1 MKKKIKNYIKNFLRK
16 LGLKLIKINTKK
28 PKAFPYTPPTIEGF
42 KCLQKSTGIFHFG
55 AHRGSEAAVYEW
67 FGKKVLWVEA
77 LPDIFIE
84 LKDNIHKHYQQKA
97 ICAVLGDEDKKK
109 IDFYLS
115 TRDQA
120 SSSMFDF
127 SSKIKNNEIFKDH
140 GLKMTNVIKLEMRT
154 LDSLLSEHNIS
165 ASNYDHWVVDL
176 QGAEI
181 KFLKGATASLKYCK
195 SINIEVSQIEVYSGG
210 AKWLELKKFLEL
222 KNFNLIEE
230 PTGDHID
237 VLFVKNND
245 PN

>member
-1 MKKKIKNYIKNFLRK
+1 M
-16 LGLKLIKINTKK
+16 
-28 PKAFPYTPPTIEGF
+28 
-42 KCLQKSTGIFHFG
+42 
-55 AHRGSEAAVYEW
+55 
-67 FGKKVLWVEA
+67 
-77 LPDIFIE
+77 
-84 LKDNIHKHYQQKA
+84 
-97 ICAVLGDEDKKK
+97 GDEDKQK

-140 GLKMTNVIKLEMRT
+140 GLKMNNVIKLEMRT

-195 SINIEVSQIEVYSGG
+195 SINIEVSQIEIYSGG

-222 KNFNLIEE
+222 KNFRLIEE